1 MIDPDTLYFSS
12 EKYRNLLDVIGDEI
26 TDEGLAQRKGSP
38 IEACRHGFKVWEHIQ
53 ELMKMLRAKSVFEL
67 DQSQATIYDL
77 LYWASAFADE
87 LHNVSLKDKSFVPKQ
102 LEFCEHYVE
111 MHSDMLNKDV
121 RNLGNIRI
129 SLAESYYRRGK
140 AKEADAF
147 FHKWLSV
154 EPDWGWGW
162 IGWSDFYW
170 LWEIPELEKDF
181 NKAERILKEGLSAP
195 NVTDMNHLKGRFSD
209 FLKKKRTQNQPI

>member
-12 EKYRNLLDVIGDEI
+12 EKYRNLLDVLGDRI
-26 TDEGLAQRKGSP
+26 TDEDLAQRNGSP
-38 IEACRHGFKVWEHIQ
+38 IEACRHGLHVWDHIQ

-67 DQSQATIYDL
+67 DQGQATIYDL

-87 LHNVSLKDKSFVPKQ
+87 LHDATLTDKSFVSKQ
-102 LEFCEHYVE
+102 LDFCEYYVE
-111 MHSDMLNKDV
+111 MHGDMLNKDV

-129 SLAESYYRRGK
+129 SLAETYCRMGK

-147 FHKWLSV
+147 FREWLSV

-162 IGWSDFYW
+162 IGWSDCYW
-170 LWEIPELEKDF
+170 LWEIPALKKDF
-181 NKAERILKEGLSAP
+181 NKAERILKEGLLVP
-195 NVTDMNHLKGRFSD
+195 NVTDMNYIKERFSD
-209 FLKKKRTQNQPI
+209 LLKKKRAIN

>member
-12 EKYRNLLDVIGDEI
+12 EKYRNLLDVIGDEV
-26 TDEGLAQRKGSP
+26 TDEDLAQRKGCP
-38 IEACRHGFKVWEHIQ
+38 IEACRHGFKVWNHIQ
-53 ELMKMLRAKSVFEL
+53 ELMSMLRAKSVFEL

-87 LHNVSLKDKSFVPKQ
+87 LHGASLKDKAFLSKQ
-102 LEFCEHYVE
+102 RDFCEHYVK
-111 MHSDMLNKDV
+111 MHGDMLDKDV

-129 SLAESYYRRGK
+129 SLAETYYRMGK

-147 FHKWLSV
+147 FHNWLSV

-162 IGWSDFYW
+162 IGWSDCYW
-170 LWEIPELEKDF
+170 LWEIPELERDF
-181 NKAERILKEGLSAP
+181 NKAERLLREGLSVP
-195 NVTDMNHLKGRFSD
+195 NVRDLNYLGDRLSD
-209 FLKKKRTQNQPI
+209 LLEKKRAQSQQT